1 MALTMAPNIDL
12 THPWVLLLLP
22 LAVLPILRARSD
34 TILFSYLP
42 WLPADPAGRIVGWL
56 RTAFAVLAIASIVV
70 GLAAPGRPQTQVVRT
85 GRGAEIVVLIDRSR
99 SMDQRM
105 LPSDWRTIDPIIR
118 TQQAWNRGPQKSRTA
133 RELLSHFVEKR
144 PEDRFSLMFFSG
156 GPLPVV
162 PFTQHGEVVQAGIT
176 AGGTGPG
183 LSSTDVGR
191 ALLAAIAEF
200 DTREY
205 TGSRAIL
212 LVSDGGAQL
221 DPPTRQRITAGM
233 ARNRVALYW
242 LYLRSINGASLDTD
256 DPKADAIAEVA
267 MNRFFQSLST
277 PYHAYQVSEPKDL
290 AQAVADV
297 GRQQNLPL
305 DYLELIPRKNYDR
318 LCFALGAFACLMILA
333 FSAAQLRSWR

>member
-1 MALTMAPNIDL
+1 
-12 THPWVLLLLP
+12 
-22 LAVLPILRARSD
+22 
-34 TILFSYLP
+34 
-42 WLPADPAGRIVGWL
+42 
-56 RTAFAVLAIASIVV
+56 
-70 GLAAPGRPQTQVVRT
+70 VRT

-105 LPSDWRTIDPIIR
+105 LPSDWRSIDPIIR
-118 TQQAWNRGPQKSRTA
+118 TQQSWFRGPQKSATA
-133 RELLSHFVEKR
+133 RELLSRFVTQR
-144 PEDRFSLMFFSG
+144 QDDRFSLMFFSG

-162 PFTQHGEVVQAGIT
+162 PFTQHDDVVQAGIV

-200 DTREY
+200 DAREY

-221 DPPTRQRITAGM
+221 DPNTRQRIASGLT
-233 ARNRVALYW
+233 RNHVALYW
-242 LYLRSINGASLDTD
+242 LYLRSINGASLETD
-256 DPKADAIAEVA
+256 DPQAGAIAEVA
-267 MNRFFQSLST
+267 MHRFFKGLTT
-277 PYHAYQVSEPKDL
+277 PYHAYQASEPKDL

-305 DYLELIPRKNYDR
+305 DYLERVPREDYDR
-318 LCFALGAFACLMILA
+318 LCFAVAAFGCLGLLA
-333 FSAAQLRSWR
+333 FSAIQLRSWK

>member
-1 MALTMAPNIDL
+1 MTLPINLAY
-12 THPWVLLLLP
+12 PWVLLLLP
-22 LAVLPILRARSD
+22 LAALPLVRARSD
-34 TILFSYLP
+34 TLLFSYLP

-56 RTAFAVLAIASIVV
+56 RSACSVLAIASIIM
-70 GLAAPGRPQTQVVRT
+70 GLAGPGRPQTQVVRT

-105 LPSDWRTIDPIIR
+105 LPSDWRTIDPIVR
-118 TQQAWNRGPQKSRTA
+118 TQQAWNGGPQKSKTA
-133 RELLSHFVEKR
+133 RELLSHFVAQR
-144 PEDRFSLMFFSG
+144 PDDRFSLMFFSG

-200 DTREY
+200 DAREY

-221 DPPTRQRITAGM
+221 DPPTRRRIAAGM
-233 ARNRVALYW
+233 ARNHIALYW
-242 LYLRSINGASLDTD
+242 LYLRSINGATLDTD
-256 DPKADAIAEVA
+256 DPEGESVAEVA
-267 MNRFFQSLST
+267 MHRFFQSLGT
-277 PYHAYQVSEPKDL
+277 PYHAYQASEPKDL
-290 AQAVADV
+290 VQAVADV

-305 DYLELIPRKNYDR
+305 DYLELVPRKDYDR
-318 LCFALGAFACLMILA
+318 FCFGLGAFACLMMLA
-333 FSAAQLRSWR
+333 FNAVQLRSWS

>member
-1 MALTMAPNIDL
+1 MSLTMAPNIDL

-22 LAVLPILRARSD
+22 LAVLPVLRARSD
-34 TILFSYLP
+34 TLLFSYLP
-42 WLPADPAGRIVGWL
+42 WLPTDLAGRIVGWL
-56 RTAFAVLAIASIVV
+56 RTAFGALAIASIVV

-105 LPSDWRTIDPIIR
+105 LPGDWRTIDPIIR

-221 DPPTRQRITAGM
+221 DPPTRQRIAAGM
-233 ARNRVALYW
+233 ARNRIALYW

-256 DPKADAIAEVA
+256 DPQASAIAEVA

-290 AQAVADV
+290 AQAVSDV

-305 DYLELIPRKNYDR
+305 DYLELIPRKDYDR
-318 LCFALGAFACLMILA
+318 LCFVLGAFACLLILA
-333 FSAAQLRSWR
+333 FSAVQLRSWR

>member
-1 MALTMAPNIDL
+1 MTPDL
-12 THPWVLLLLP
+12 DFLHPWALLLLP
-22 LAVLPILRARSD
+22 LAALPLLRARHD
-34 TILFSYLP
+34 TLPFSHLP
-42 WLPADPAGRIVGWL
+42 WLPPDPAGRILSWL
-56 RTAFAVLAIASIVV
+56 RTVAAMLAITCIVV
-70 GLAAPGRPQTQVVRT
+70 GLANPGRPQTQVLRT

-99 SMDQRM
+99 SMDNRM

-118 TQQAWNRGPQKSRTA
+118 TQQSWNRGPQKSKTA
-133 RELLSHFVEKR
+133 RELLSDFVAQR

-200 DTREY
+200 DVREY

-221 DPPTRQRITAGM
+221 DPLTRRRITAGM
-233 ARNRVALYW
+233 TRNRIALYW
-242 LYLRSINGASLDTD
+242 LYLRSINGASLDDTD
-256 DPKADAIAEVA
+256 PQADSIAEVA
-267 MNRFFQSLST
+267 LHHFFQSMRT

-290 AQAVADV
+290 VQAVADV
-297 GRQQNLPL
+297 GKQQNLPL
-305 DYLELIPRKNYDR
+305 DYLERIPRQGYAKV
-318 LCFALGAFACLMILA
+318 CFALAALACLALLG
-333 FSAAQLRSWR
+333 FGTLQLRSWS

>member
-1 MALTMAPNIDL
+1 MISNSTLNL

-22 LAVLPILRARSD
+22 LAVLPLVRARSD
-34 TILFSYLP
+34 TLLFSYLP
-42 WLPADPAGRIVGWL
+42 WLPADLAGRIAGWL
-56 RTAFAVLAIASIVV
+56 RTACSVLAIVCIVV
-70 GLAAPGRPQTQVVRT
+70 GLAGPGRPQTEVVRT

-105 LPSDWRTIDPIIR
+105 LPSDWRTIDPIIS

-133 RELLSHFVEKR
+133 RELLSHFVEQR

-200 DTREY
+200 DARDY

-221 DPPTRQRITAGM
+221 DPPTRRRIASGM
-233 ARNRVALYW
+233 ARNRIALYW
-242 LYLRSINGASLDTD
+242 LYLRSINGATLDTD
-256 DPKADAIAEVA
+256 QPGGDAIAEVA
-267 MNRFFQSLST
+267 MHRFFESMGT
-277 PYHAYQVSEPKDL
+277 PYHAYQASEPKDL
-290 AQAVADV
+290 IQAVADV

-305 DYLELIPRKNYDR
+305 DYLERVPRKDYDR
-318 LCFALGAFACLMILA
+318 LCYGAGALACLMMLG
-333 FSAAQLRSWR
+333 FSAVQLRSWS

>member
-1 MALTMAPNIDL
+1 MSVSFS
-12 THPWVLLLLP
+12 HPFLLFLLP
-22 LAVLPILRARSD
+22 LAALPLLTAKRDAM
-34 TILFSYLP
+34 LFSYLP
-42 WLPADPAGRIVGWL
+42 WLPSDALGTVADWVRRLVGV
-56 RTAFAVLAIASIVV
+56 AAIASVIT
-70 GLAAPGRPQTQVVRT
+70 GLAVPSKPETQIQRT

-105 LPSDWRTIDPIIR
+105 LPSDWRTIDPIVR
-118 TQQAWNRGPQKSRTA
+118 TQQSWTRGPQKSKTA
-133 RELLSHFVEKR
+133 RDLLANFVHQR

-162 PFTQHGEVVQAGIT
+162 PFTQHGDVVQAGIT

-200 DTREY
+200 DVREY

-212 LVSDGGAQL
+212 FVSDGGAQL
-221 DPPTRQRITAGM
+221 DPPTRHRIAMGLE
-233 ARNRVALYW
+233 RNHVALYW
-242 LYLRSINGASLDTD
+242 LYLRSINGADLNTTD
-256 DPKADAIAEVA
+256 PQGDSIAEVA
-267 MNRFFQSLST
+267 LHHFFQGLST
-277 PYHAYQVSEPKDL
+277 PYHAYQAAEPKDL

-305 DYLELIPRKNYDR
+305 DYTEQIPREDYDR
-318 LCFALGAFACLMILA
+318 WCFAVGAFSCAVLLA
-333 FSAAQLRSWR
+333 FTAVQMRSWS

>member
-1 MALTMAPNIDL
+1 MMTHLDFL
-12 THPWVLLLLP
+12 HPWALLLLP
-22 LAVLPILRARSD
+22 LAAMPVLRARYE
-34 TILFSYLP
+34 TLPFSSLP
-42 WLPADPAGRIVGWL
+42 WLPPDPAGRILGWL
-56 RTAFAVLAIASIVV
+56 RTAAAMLAMVCIVV
-70 GLAAPGRPQTQVVRT
+70 GLADPGRPQTQVLRT

-105 LPSDWRTIDPIIR
+105 LPPDWRTIDPIIR
-118 TQQAWNRGPQKSRTA
+118 TQQAWNRGPQKSQTA
-133 RELLSHFVEKR
+133 RDLLADFVAQR

-200 DTREY
+200 DVREY

-221 DPPTRQRITAGM
+221 DPPTRRRITAGM
-233 ARNRVALYW
+233 MRNRIALYW
-242 LYLRSINGASLDTD
+242 LYLRSINGAGLDD
-256 DPKADAIAEVA
+256 NDPQAGSVAEVA
-267 MNRFFQSLST
+267 LHHFFQGMGT
-277 PYHAYQVSEPKDL
+277 PYHAYQVAEPKDL
-290 AQAVADV
+290 AQAVAAV

-305 DYLELIPRKNYDR
+305 DYLERVPRKSYER
-318 LCFALGAFACLMILA
+318 VCFALGALACLTLLGFGA
-333 FSAAQLRSWR
+333 LQLRSWS

>member
-1 MALTMAPNIDL
+1 MNLDFSY
-12 THPWVLLLLP
+12 PWVLLLLP
-22 LAVLPILRARSD
+22 LAALPLLRARSEAL
-34 TILFSYLP
+34 LFSYLP
-42 WLPADPAGRIVGWL
+42 WLPSDPAGRVVGWL
-56 RTAFAVLAIASIVV
+56 RTAFAVLGIAAVVV
-70 GLAAPGRPQTQVVRT
+70 GLAGPGRPETQVVRT

-105 LPSDWRTIDPIIR
+105 LPSDWRSIDPIIR
-118 TQQAWNRGPQKSRTA
+118 TQQSWFRGPQKSKTA
-133 RELLSHFVEKR
+133 RDLLSRFVTQRED
-144 PEDRFSLMFFSG
+144 DRFSLMFFSG

-162 PFTQHGEVVQAGIT
+162 PFTQHDDVVQAGIV

-191 ALLAAIAEF
+191 ALLAAIGEF
-200 DTREY
+200 DGRDY

-221 DPPTRQRITAGM
+221 DPTTRQRIAAGL

-242 LYLRSINGASLDTD
+242 LYLRSINGANLETD
-256 DPKADAIAEVA
+256 DPQAGAIAEVA
-267 MNRFFQSLST
+267 LHRFFKSLST
-277 PYHAYQVSEPKDL
+277 PYHAYQASEPKDL

-305 DYLELIPRKNYDR
+305 DYMERIPREDYDR
-318 LCFALGAFACLMILA
+318 LCFALGAFGCLGLLA
-333 FSAAQLRSWR
+333 FSAVQLRSWS